1 MMKKFLRWLV
11 FVPLVLFFTL
21 IPLIIGL
28 LIMPPGAIFNVDNSW
43 DNYTDTAWILIGLVN
58 SLAIYS
64 SIILWHWAGM
74 RFLPINNQEIRIII
88 LFLLSL
94 SSAIPGFIIFSS
106 LPWSLDAFS
115 FLLIPFLAIITV
127 WFPRFRRQILR

>member
-11 FVPLVLFFTL
+11 FVPLVLCFTL

-43 DNYTDTAWILIGLVN
+43 DNFTTTAWILIGLVN

-74 RFLPINNQEIRIII
+74 RFLPINNQKIRIII

-106 LPWSLDAFS
+106 LSWSLDAFS
-115 FLLIPFLAIITV
+115 FLFIPFLAITTV

>member
-1 MMKKFLRWLV
+1 MKKFLRWLI

-28 LIMPPGAIFNVDNSW
+28 LIIPPGAIFNVDNSW
-43 DNYTDTAWILIGLVN
+43 DNFTTTAWILIGLVN

-74 RFLPINNQEIRIII
+74 RFLPINNQKIRKII

-106 LPWSLDAFS
+106 LSWSLDAFS
-115 FLLIPFLAIITV
+115 FLFIPFLAITTV

>member
-1 MMKKFLRWLV
+1 MKKFLRWLI
-11 FVPLVLFFTL
+11 FVPLVLFFAF

-43 DNYTDTAWILIGLVN
+43 DNFTNTAWILIGLVN
-58 SLAIYS
+58 FLAIYS

-94 SSAIPGFIIFSS
+94 SSSIPGFIIFSS
-106 LPWSLDAFS
+106 LPWSLDALS

>member
-106 LPWSLDAFS
+106 LSWSLDAFS
-115 FLLIPFLAIITV
+115 FLFIPFLAITTV

>member
-1 MMKKFLRWLV
+1 MMKKFLRWLI
-11 FVPLVLFFTL
+11 FVPLVLFFTF
-21 IPLIIGL
+21 IPLIISL
-28 LIMPPGAIFNVDNSW
+28 LIIPSRAVFNVDNSW
-43 DNYTDTAWILIGLVN
+43 DNFTDTAWILIGLVN